1 MDDYKKKAFLF
12 GKEVEYE
19 VRDGVRY
26 INGMTVSEFSKTLT
40 PEERK
45 KAFLVGLAAI
55 KAEKKDEEFSEIEMY
70 DKLSNRS

>member
-45 KAFLVGLAAI
+45 KAFLTGLAAI
-55 KAEKKDEEFSEIEMY
+55 KAEGTYIRNDDDYGES
-70 DKLSNRS
+70 